1 MARILLL
8 ILIVIQSLSAYAALP
23 TDAVLM
29 SGRYIANDGDCGE
42 ISYYGVD
49 VKTLQNSASVTYP
62 VYNQGDD
69 DWNSAGSDHY
79 VLCHAYISTRNWFLS
94 GNVLVLIRLH
104 CQSDNDD
111 SSRIVA
117 TKTLTIGPGE
127 TVVQN
132 YFMRVQIRPDYW
144 ADCPGIPFHSWWSV
158 SFYHPSTLEH
168 YGTYT
173 SGTRYVDLWN
183 SAYCSP
189 SPTPGATNTPVPP
202 TATPT
207 PIPTNTPIPPTPT
220 ATPTFT
226 PVPPTPTPTFFD
238 YSVEIVSGDSTALT
252 RDYSNYGE
260 YLSWV
265 VKIHISPTQVP
276 LAFFLKGFI
285 LETGYPINTI
295 LVAVSSPVSEINIP
309 TNYTRFQPDLTYYTP
324 GLYRVRWGLYTL
336 NPDGSYTSFPDG
348 IQWNN
353 YQDMALI
360 INAPTPTPTNT
371 PVPPTPTPTR
381 TNTPTPTNTP
391 VPPTPTNTPVPP
403 TPTAT
408 NTPTLTPTA
417 TPTYTPT
424 PTPTATP
431 TATPTYA
438 PTPTPTATPTYTPQ
452 TMPLVIE
459 INGELWFIV
468 KD

>member
-8 ILIVIQSLSAYAALP
+8 ILVVIQSLSAYASLP
-23 TDAVLM
+23 SDAVLM

-42 ISYYGVD
+42 ISYYGAD

-94 GNVLVLIRLH
+94 GNVLVLICLH

-220 ATPTFT
+220 NTPTRT
-226 PVPPTPTPTFFD
+226 PVPPTPTPEH
-238 YSVEIVSGDSTALT
+238 YPYMWVVEGPVVYNDSNAITLLAATYDQGSTTWSTVFTRTPPELNSFTPDILGGAWYYYVHTDFKFSYLYTDSTDTFIRASWKNNAVGTWYDLGYQEIEL
-252 RDYSNYGE
+252 DGYGSR
-260 YLSWV
+260 YAGARV
-265 VKIHISPTQVP
+265 
-276 LAFFLKGFI
+276 AF
-285 LETGYPINTI
+285 P
-295 LVAVSSPVSEINIP
+295 AA
-309 TNYTRFQPDLTYYTP
+309 YYT
-324 GLYRVRWGLYTL
+324 GATVQFRWELAYEGDYIVVTTDNILL
-336 NPDGSYTSFPDG
+336 
-348 IQWNN
+348 Q
-353 YQDMALI
+353 Q
-360 INAPTPTPTNT
+360 PTPTPTNT
-371 PVPPTPTPTR
+371 PAPPTPTPTR
-381 TNTPTPTNTP
+381 TSTPTPTNTP

-408 NTPTLTPTA
+408 PTA

-431 TATPTYA
+431 T
-438 PTPTPTATPTYTPQ
+438 YTPQ
-452 TMPLVIE
+452 TMRLVIE
-459 INGELWFIV
+459 INGELWFLV